1 MGFWNERRVLVTGG
15 GGLMGGEL
23 CSQLVKEGAW
33 VFVAD
38 PLPPGTLG
46 SHHLVSNMQ
55 IDATGEASHD
65 GDSNVILWRGDASTA
80 LFRYKPVGF
89 FDALFHLAAVS
100 HVEQSRSNPIRTFDT
115 NSKLTWDVLEA
126 ARHAG
131 VKAVLVPSSNHVYGP
146 HGGAL
151 TAEDAPMRQL
161 DIYSASKACQD
172 IVARAYAHN
181 YGLPVASI
189 RNTNC
194 YGPEDLHISHIVPGT
209 IRAVLG
215 GEVQVIN
222 GDGRTSKSYLYVDD
236 VVDAYLM
243 ISEALYVGAVD
254 PGEVFN
260 VSCPPIS
267 VADLVEKILQLMDA
281 SPNYLIKGQ
290 PNDQSNERLDSTK
303 IEQLGWSPRYSLDE
317 GLAKTIE
324 GFMATAE
331 VTA

>member
-1 MGFWNERRVLVTGG
+1 MGFWTDKEVMITGG
-15 GGLMGGEL
+15 FGLIGRPMFRKLLDLGASL
-23 CSQLVKEGAW
+23 HVFDLPYDVKNYEM
-33 VFVAD
+33 VLQRLQSTEAD
-38 PLPPGTLG
+38 
-46 SHHLVSNMQ
+46 
-55 IDATGEASHD
+55 IC
-65 GDSNVILWRGDASTA
+65 I
-80 LFRYKPVGF
+80 
-89 FDALFHLAAVS
+89 HLAAVS
-100 HVEQSRSNPIRTFDT
+100 HVEDSREKP
-115 NSKLTWDVLEA
+115 LEA
-126 ARHAG
+126 FETNVAG
-131 VKAVLVPSSNHVYGP
+131 TWNVLQACLETEVKSVVIAASNHVYGEQEKYP
-146 HGGAL
+146 VPESAQ
-151 TAEDAPMRQL
+151 MNQL
-161 DIYSASKACQD
+161 DTYSVTKICAD
-172 IVARAYAHN
+172 YLARCYAHN

-215 GEVQVIN
+215 GEVPVIN

-243 ISEALYVGAVD
+243 VSEALYVGAVD